1 MGQYFVAV
9 SLDSRE
15 WVNAHSF
22 GNPVKLREM
31 ANNPAGVG
39 VALMI
44 LLACSSGRGGG
55 DFPDNPVVGRWAGDR
70 IALIGDYAEDDDL
83 PADYLGYGA
92 SKIYGLCTRKG
103 DPLEDLE
110 GEPYTDISDLVK
122 PVIEAVCRIRFE
134 QDESGLLFKRD
145 LATGKRIRPTICPD
159 FVVGSGGIRREPLL
173 KGGLEE

>member
-15 WVNAHSF
+15 FVSAHSF
-22 GNPVKLREM
+22 GNPVKLVEM

-55 DFPDNPVVGRWAGDR
+55 DFSDDPVVGRWAGDR
-70 IALIGDYAEDDDL
+70 IALVGDYAEDDDL
-83 PADYLGYGA
+83 PADCLGYRA
-92 SKIYGLCTRKG
+92 SKIYGLCAREG

-122 PVIEAVCRIRFE
+122 PAIEAACRVRFE
-134 QDESGLLFKRD
+134 KTEDGFIYKLD
-145 LATGKRIRPTICPD
+145 LIAGKRIRPTICPD
-159 FVVGSGGIRREPLL
+159 FIITGEGACRSPLL

>member
-1 MGQYFVAV
+1 MGQYFTAV

-15 WVNAHSF
+15 FIDAHSF
-22 GNPVKLREM
+22 GNPVKLVEM
-31 ANNPAGVG
+31 ANNLAGVG

-83 PADYLGYGA
+83 PADCLGYGA
-92 SKIYGLCTRKG
+92 SKIYGLCARKG
-103 DPLEDLE
+103 DPPEDLE
-110 GEPYTDISDLVK
+110 GEPYVDISDLVK
-122 PVIEAVCRIRFE
+122 PVIEAVCRVRFE
-134 QDESGLLFKRD
+134 QDESGLTFKQD

-159 FVVGSGGIRREPLL
+159 FIITSGGASRSPLI